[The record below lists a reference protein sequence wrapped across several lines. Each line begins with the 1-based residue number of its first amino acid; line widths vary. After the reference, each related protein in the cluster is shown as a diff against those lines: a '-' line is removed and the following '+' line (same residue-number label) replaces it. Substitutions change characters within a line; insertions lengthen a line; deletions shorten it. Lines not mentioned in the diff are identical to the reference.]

1 MENLNCLMDHTL
13 SDIQDYFKYINK
25 KHEKIGDNP
34 LIKIQLS
41 KRENRITFK
50 IKKNYI
56 ELLMPE
62 TRNLHGI
69 TKSKVTKDENV
80 ENISH
85 LETTEVVLVHCN
97 IANNDY
103 KQDSIVLYAFVPNK
117 SFGQLLNI
125 SPKKSTFLKTFN
137 SKFSY
142 IEVWFADIKI
152 LNHYRQKMK

>member
-1 MENLNCLMDHTL
+1 
-13 SDIQDYFKYINK
+13 
-25 KHEKIGDNP
+25 
-34 LIKIQLS
+34 
-41 KRENRITFK
+41 
-50 IKKNYI
+50 
-56 ELLMPE
+56 MPE

-85 LETTEVVLVHCN
+85 LETTEVVFVHCN
-97 IANNDY
+97 IASNDY
-103 KQDSIVLYAFVPNK
+103 KQDLIVLYTFFPNK
-117 SFGQLLNI
+117 SFGQVLDI
-125 SPKKSTFLKTFN
+125 SPKNSTFLKTFN